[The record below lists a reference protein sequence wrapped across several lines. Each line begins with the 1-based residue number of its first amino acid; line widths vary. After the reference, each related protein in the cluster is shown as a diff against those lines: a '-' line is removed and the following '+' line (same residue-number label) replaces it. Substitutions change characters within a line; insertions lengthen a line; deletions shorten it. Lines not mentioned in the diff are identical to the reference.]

1 MRTRRSWRNQE
12 RLWKALGGPAP
23 PKAPPAPAKTRA
35 DIEAMWWVSKRT
47 RAALIRELER
57 KERP

>member
-23 PKAPPAPAKTRA
+23 PKPIPSPPKTREE
-35 DIEAMWWVSKRT
+35 IEAMWWLSKRT
-47 RAALIRELER
+47 RNALIRELEK
-57 KERP
+57 KER